1 LKEKRNTTQMP
12 VIKILDSIKIYMY
25 FFDHNPPHFHAIYD
39 EYQELIIIETLETYS
54 GSIPNKQRKKVIEW
68 AQENKDYL
76 NKKWEEYNPQ

>member
-25 FFDHNPPHFHAIYD
+25 FFDHNPPHFHAIYA

>member
-1 LKEKRNTTQMP
+1 MKEKRNTTQMP

-25 FFDHNPPHFHAIYD
+25 FFDHNPPHFHAIYA